1 MNAPDKASEIK
12 AAITA
17 AIAFCTSLFGWAGWA
32 VVLWFGT
39 MVLDYITGTWA
50 AMANHEWSSTV
61 ARQGL
66 WHKLGSIVA
75 VLVAGLADIAIS
87 VITHLD
93 LGFELPLEYH
103 TFVLPL
109 VALWYAF
116 TEMGSLIENAGKL
129 GAPVPKWLSKGI
141 KVLCSKVDVKGE
153 QQSES
158 LEQAPTEGWEIE
170 HSATEDDE
178 A

>member
-50 AMANHEWSSTV
+50 AMANHEWRSTV

-66 WHKLGSIVA
+66 WHKLGSIMA

-93 LGFELPLEYH
+93 LGFELPIDYH
-103 TFVLPL
+103 TFFLPM
-109 VALWYAF
+109 VALWYTF
-116 TEMGSLIENAGKL
+116 TEMGSIIENAGKL
-129 GAPVPKWLSKGI
+129 GAPVPKWLASA
-141 KVLCSKVDVKGE
+141 VDKMKSHADDAGNTK
-153 QQSES
+153 
-158 LEQAPTEGWEIE
+158 TE
-170 HSATEDDE
+170 
-178 A
+178 

>member
-1 MNAPDKASEIK
+1 MNAPDKAIEIK

-32 VVLWFGT
+32 VVLWLIA

-50 AMANHEWSSTV
+50 AMAHGEWSSAV

-75 VLVAGLADIAIS
+75 ILVAGLVDIAIS
-87 VITHLD
+87 VVVHLD
-93 LGFELPLEYH
+93 LGFDMPFDYH

-116 TEMGSLIENAGKL
+116 TEMGSLIENAGEL
-129 GAPVPKWLSKGI
+129 GAPVPKWLASAVDKLKG
-141 KVLCSKVDVKGE
+141 K
-153 QQSES
+153 
-158 LEQAPTEGWEIE
+158 T
-170 HSATEDDE
+170 DD
-178 A
+178 AGNTKS

>member
-1 MNAPDKASEIK
+1 MNTPDKAIEIK

-32 VVLWFGT
+32 VVLWFIT

-50 AMANHEWSSTV
+50 AMANQEWSSAV

-75 VLVAGLADIAIS
+75 ILVAGLVDIAIS

-93 LGFELPLEYH
+93 LGFDLPLEYH

-129 GAPVPKWLSKGI
+129 GAPVPKWLVSKI
-141 KVLCSKVDVKGE
+141 AALKGAADKE
-153 QQSES
+153 E
-158 LEQAPTEGWEIE
+158 
-170 HSATEDDE
+170 
-178 A
+178 

>member
-32 VVLWFGT
+32 VVLWLIA
-39 MVLDYITGTWA
+39 MVMDYITGTWA

-75 VLVAGLADIAIS
+75 ILVAGMVDIAIS

-93 LGFELPLEYH
+93 LGFDLPLEYH

-129 GAPVPKWLSKGI
+129 GAPVPKWLASAVDKLKGRTDDAGNT
-141 KVLCSKVDVKGE
+141 K
-153 QQSES
+153 
-158 LEQAPTEGWEIE
+158 TE
-170 HSATEDDE
+170 
-178 A
+178 

>member
-17 AIAFCTSLFGWAGWA
+17 AIVFCTSLFGWAGWA
-32 VVLWFGT
+32 VVLWLIA
-39 MVLDYITGTWA
+39 MVMDYITGTWA

-75 VLVAGLADIAIS
+75 ILVAGMVDIAIS

-93 LGFELPLEYH
+93 LGFDLPLEYH

-129 GAPVPKWLSKGI
+129 GAPVPKWLARAVDKLKGRTDDAGNT
-141 KVLCSKVDVKGE
+141 K
-153 QQSES
+153 
-158 LEQAPTEGWEIE
+158 TE
-170 HSATEDDE
+170 
-178 A
+178 

>member
-1 MNAPDKASEIK
+1 MNAPDKAIEIK

-17 AIAFCTSLFGWAGWA
+17 AIAFCTSLFGWAGLA

-93 LGFELPLEYH
+93 IGFELPIDYH
-103 TFVLPL
+103 TFFLPL
-109 VALWYAF
+109 VALWYTF
-116 TEMGSLIENAGKL
+116 TEMGSIIENAGKL
-129 GAPVPKWLSKGI
+129 GAPVPKWLASA
-141 KVLCSKVDVKGE
+141 VDKMKSHADDAGNTK
-153 QQSES
+153 
-158 LEQAPTEGWEIE
+158 TE
-170 HSATEDDE
+170 
-178 A
+178 

>member
-17 AIAFCTSLFGWAGWA
+17 AIAFCTSLFGWAGLA

-93 LGFELPLEYH
+93 IGFELPIDYH
-103 TFVLPL
+103 TFFLPL
-109 VALWYAF
+109 VALWYTF
-116 TEMGSLIENAGKL
+116 TEMGSIIENAGKL
-129 GAPVPKWLSKGI
+129 GAPVPKWLASA
-141 KVLCSKVDVKGE
+141 VDKMKSHADDAGNTK
-153 QQSES
+153 
-158 LEQAPTEGWEIE
+158 TE
-170 HSATEDDE
+170 
-178 A
+178 

>member
-1 MNAPDKASEIK
+1 MNAPNKAIEIK

-32 VVLWFGT
+32 VVLWFGC

-50 AMANHEWSSTV
+50 AMAHGEWSSAV

-75 VLVAGLADIAIS
+75 ILVGGFVDIAIS

-93 LGFELPLEYH
+93 LGFELPFAYH

-129 GAPVPKWLSKGI
+129 GAPVPKWLASAVDKLKG
-141 KVLCSKVDVKGE
+141 K
-153 QQSES
+153 
-158 LEQAPTEGWEIE
+158 T
-170 HSATEDDE
+170 DD
-178 A
+178 AGNTKS

>member
-1 MNAPDKASEIK
+1 MNAPDKVIEIK
-12 AAITA
+12 AAISA

-93 LGFELPLEYH
+93 LGFELPIDYH
-103 TFVLPL
+103 TFFLPL
-109 VALWYAF
+109 VALWYTF
-116 TEMGSLIENAGKL
+116 TEMGSIIENAGKL
-129 GAPVPKWLSKGI
+129 GAPVPRWLAST
-141 KVLCSKVDVKGE
+141 VDKMKSRTDNAGDGK
-153 QQSES
+153 SE
-158 LEQAPTEGWEIE
+158 
-170 HSATEDDE
+170 
-178 A
+178 